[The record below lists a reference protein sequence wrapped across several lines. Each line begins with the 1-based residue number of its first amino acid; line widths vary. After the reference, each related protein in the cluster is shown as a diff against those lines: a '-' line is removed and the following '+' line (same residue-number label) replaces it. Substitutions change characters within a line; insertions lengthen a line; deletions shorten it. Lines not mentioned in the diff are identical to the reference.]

1 MQRGLI
7 SPLVPA
13 VPRLGPIIAVTV
25 TSADVGASL
34 ATYGAGLG
42 YAELARG
49 VVTSEQAA
57 AWGAASV
64 AGRDWALAGPPPG
77 DGGASTSAEGGR
89 VAGAPGAVRFVESRR
104 PPGYLPLR
112 HTGWAALE
120 IAVQDVE
127 AVAAGV
133 EAAGFRVLRR
143 PQALS
148 STTALR
154 AMQVCGPD
162 GEVVYLTQQLRHL
175 DAFELPVP
183 TLPVDG
189 VFVAVLAARDL
200 EVARAFYEQRFA
212 VRRASDH
219 PVAIKV
225 LNDSFGLPD
234 ETAHRLSS
242 LQLAGECLLEIDQ
255 YPAAAT
261 PRHGVPGELP
271 PGVAVVT
278 LAAGNGAGREF
289 FRCEP
294 LVVHGAEGELVELV
308 GLDERALAGG
318 PAPAE

>member
-1 MQRGLI
+1 
-7 SPLVPA
+7 V
-13 VPRLGPIIAVTV
+13 VAVTV
-25 TSADVGASL
+25 ASADVGVSL

-49 VVTSEQAA
+49 VVTSEQAT

-64 AGRDWALAGPPPG
+64 AGRDWALAGPPHR
-77 DGGASTSAEGGR
+77 DGGTSTSAEGGA
-89 VAGAPGAVRFVESRR
+89 VAGAVGAVRFVESPS
-104 PPGYLPLR
+104 PPGYRPLR

-120 IAVQDVE
+120 IAVQDVD
-127 AVAAGV
+127 AIAGGV
-133 EAAGFRVLRR
+133 EGAGFRVLRR
-143 PQALS
+143 PQPLS

-162 GEVVYLTQQLRHL
+162 GEVVYLTQQLRRL
-175 DAFELPVP
+175 EAFELPVP
-183 TLPVDG
+183 RRPVDR

-200 EVARAFYEQRFA
+200 EVTRAFYEERFA

-225 LNDSFGLPD
+225 LNDAFGLPGD
-234 ETAHRLSS
+234 TTHRLSS
-242 LQLAGECLLEIDQ
+242 LQLAGESLLEIDQ

-261 PRHGVPGELP
+261 TRPCAPGELP

-289 FRCEP
+289 DRAEP
-294 LVVHGAEGELVELV
+294 PVVRGAVGELVELV
-308 GLDERALAGG
+308 DGRGLAPGVPG
-318 PAPAE
+318 P